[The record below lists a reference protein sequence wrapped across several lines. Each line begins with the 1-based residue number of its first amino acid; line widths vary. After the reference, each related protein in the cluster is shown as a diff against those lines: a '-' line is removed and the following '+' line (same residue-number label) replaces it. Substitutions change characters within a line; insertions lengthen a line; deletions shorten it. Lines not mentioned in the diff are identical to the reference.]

1 MELFNEFFVSFE
13 VVIGPKI
20 VFISKSKIGNIILFP
35 SQKNIFVKE
44 PSNCFIYDNG
54 DIELSEAIQK
64 FSLYTDTPI
73 VEIKSLCNSIWSEEI
88 GLEELFIEKDSTPT
102 KLWTK
107 HIRF

>member
-20 VFISKSKIGNIILFP
+20 VFFSKSKIGNIILFP
-35 SQKNIFVKE
+35 SQRNIFVKE
-44 PSNCFIYDNG
+44 PSNCFIFDNG
-54 DIELSEAIQK
+54 EIELSEAIQK

-73 VEIKSLCNSIWSEEI
+73 VEFESICNSIWSEEI
-88 GLEELFIEKDSTPT
+88 GLKELFIDKKPNTEES
-102 KLWTK
+102 WTK

>member
-20 VFISKSKIGNIILFP
+20 VFFSKSKIGNIILFP
-35 SQKNIFVKE
+35 SQRNIFVKE
-44 PSNCFIYDNG
+44 PSNCFIFDNG
-54 DIELSEAIQK
+54 EIELSEAIQK

-73 VEIKSLCNSIWSEEI
+73 VEFESICNSIWSEEI
-88 GLEELFIEKDSTPT
+88 GLKELFIDKKPNTES
-102 KLWTK
+102 WTK